1 MDDKRVNT
9 LTQSVEAKKRG
20 KAGKWITLI
29 FSIILVMVIVVS
41 WIATNQDR
49 AASHSSE
56 HVPQNLGQLELVG
69 KITGDNARSEIGKLH
84 GKGIEMVDGYIAE
97 YSHNQSRVTV
107 WVAEASS
114 EVGAS
119 GLLKQM
125 VDRIGAE
132 NQAFRNLRAI
142 SVGGREVYTA
152 DGKGGDHYFYASD
165 NKVIWLAIQGAEPI
179 GVVKAALR
187 TF

>member
-1 MDDKRVNT
+1 MEEKVTAAPQVRRVRRKGNT
-9 LTQSVEAKKRG
+9 
-20 KAGKWITLI
+20 GKWIMLI
-29 FSIILVMVIVVS
+29 FSIIFVMVIVVS

-49 AASHSSE
+49 AKSHSSD
-56 HVPQNLGQLELVG
+56 HIPQNLGQLELVG
-69 KITGDNARSEIGKLH
+69 QITGENARAEIGKLH

-114 EVGAS
+114 EIGAS

-125 VDRIGAE
+125 VDRIGAG

-152 DGKGGDHYFYASD
+152 DGKGGDHYFYSSD

-179 GVVKAALR
+179 GIVKAALK

>member
-1 MDDKRVNT
+1 MD
-9 LTQSVEAKKRG
+9 EKKATISQISPARRRG
-20 KAGKWITLI
+20 KTGKWIMLI
-29 FSIILVMVIVVS
+29 FSIIFVMVIVIS

-49 AASHSSE
+49 ATSHSSE

-69 KITGDNARSEIGKLH
+69 QITGENARAEIGKLH

-114 EVGAS
+114 EIGAS

-125 VDRIGAE
+125 VDRIGE
-132 NQAFRNLRAI
+132 GNRAFRNLKAI

-152 DGKGGDHYFYASD
+152 DGRGGDHYFYASD
-165 NKVIWLAIQGAEPI
+165 NKVIWLAIQGAEPMGI
-179 GVVKAALR
+179 VKAALR